1 MHAVTAP
8 SPSTD
13 EYIHP
18 DEARMAAVRRIFAN
32 YLIVEDI
39 YPSLAQRFLAH
50 GVTRFAEIGGGRGP
64 ISQLLPGVTT
74 LVIDKDPT
82 MVAECATPAVEG
94 DLRSLPLPDAS
105 VDGVAAV
112 NCFYF
117 LDDPVAGIREAY
129 RVLKP
134 GGLFV
139 ASSPSRWND
148 AELEGIDPNWGTPTT
163 FDSEDAPALVASV
176 FGDIEVDA
184 WDLVAF
190 RLPTSE
196 AIADYLHAFNVPEWE
211 TKAAAIAP
219 PMTITK
225 RGAQVWSV
233 KR

>member
-1 MHAVTAP
+1 VTAP

-18 DEARMAAVRRIFAN
+18 DEARMAAVERIFGR
-32 YLIVEDI
+32 YLVVEDI
-39 YPSLAQRFLAH
+39 YPSLARRFAAA
-50 GVTRFAEIGGGRGP
+50 GVTLFAEIGGGRGP
-64 ISQLLPGVTT
+64 IAALLPAIATVVVDRDEQMLADCT
-74 LVIDKDPT
+74 
-82 MVAECATPAVEG
+82 TPAVRG
-94 DLRSLPLPDAS
+94 DLRALPLADAS

-117 LDDPVAGIREAY
+117 LDDPRVGIREAW

-148 AELEGIDPNWGTPTT
+148 AELEGIDPNWGTAST
-163 FDSEDAPALVASV
+163 FDSEDSPALVAEV
-176 FGDIEVDA
+176 FGDVEVET

-190 RLPTSE
+190 ELPTRA
-196 AIADYLHAFNVPEWE
+196 AIADYLHAFNVADW
-211 TKAAAIAP
+211 AAQADAIDP

-225 RGAQVWSV
+225 RGAEVWAT
-233 KR
+233 RR